1 MDNLKNLLY
10 IGRKRT
16 PKDSKTETP
25 EPQPNYIT
33 AILPT
38 ESTNNKNYKNQYG
51 GHSNCLRWSQDEVD
65 LQHTIKTPSRIC
77 EKEWL
82 ATHIL
87 SLSNNIKMLYELV
100 GPYCT
105 PSTCPKMC
113 GVRGELFYQER
124 EGAGNKRETHVFSAP
139 AYADWAFQKLTEIA
153 EDQEY
158 FPTKYGIEFNP
169 GLITEYRR
177 ICRIL
182 YAILSHMYANHYS
195 QLQQF
200 GDMHLYLNTLFTH
213 LVLLGDEY
221 GLIDSADRAGLDD
234 LIAILAP
241 KGSIVTSSSFNYVPS
256 STIQPNL
263 GTNQGSNQ
271 GSTQPNIQNNHQNT
285 SVSTSSPPNTPAANN
300 SSSANFKISANQPI
314 FTQPQ
319 SSDIINNQT
328 TTSYDPASND
338 QMNSI
343 AVQNQSNK
351 IPDAALKILTLKS
364 SNSHDQLDNGR
375 EIDGINERD
384 HNESAHYENDHNESD
399 HNESAHNES
408 SHNESADNNNSVQSD
423 SLQEIEGEGDNEY
436 NSTVRTSPIE
446 DSSGI
451 RISVIAP
458 KVQDKNYENEGDEF
472 QREAK
477 PDYNNNETVML

>member
-1 MDNLKNLLY
+1 
-10 IGRKRT
+10 
-16 PKDSKTETP
+16 
-25 EPQPNYIT
+25 
-33 AILPT
+33 
-38 ESTNNKNYKNQYG
+38 
-51 GHSNCLRWSQDEVD
+51 
-65 LQHTIKTPSRIC
+65 
-77 EKEWL
+77 
-82 ATHIL
+82 
-87 SLSNNIKMLYELV
+87 
-100 GPYCT
+100 
-105 PSTCPKMC
+105 
-113 GVRGELFYQER
+113 
-124 EGAGNKRETHVFSAP
+124 
-139 AYADWAFQKLTEIA
+139 LTEIA

-213 LVLLGDEY
+213 LILLGDEY
-221 GLIDSADRAGLDD
+221 GLIDSADRVGLDD
-234 LIAILAP
+234 LIGILAP
-241 KGSIVTSSSFNYVPS
+241 KGSIVTSSSFNYVQS
-256 STIQPNL
+256 STIQPKSEPNSL
-263 GTNQGSNQ
+263 QNAQSNSQNNQQ
-271 GSTQPNIQNNHQNT
+271 NHQNT

-314 FTQPQ
+314 FTQTQ

-328 TTSYDPASND
+328 TPTAFYPEND

-343 AVQNQSNK
+343 TVQTPSNQSNK
-351 IPDAALKILTLKS
+351 IPDAALKTLTLKS
-364 SNSHDQLDNGR
+364 SKSHEEDLNNR
-375 EIDGINERD
+375 ENDEIGESDP
-384 HNESAHYENDHNESD
+384 NESAIHESA
-399 HNESAHNES
+399 NYESAHNES
-408 SHNESADNNNSVQSD
+408 SNNESFKNESAHSVRND

-436 NSTVRTSPIE
+436 NSTVRERSPIE

-451 RISVIAP
+451 RISVIAS